1 MRLVKPNA
9 RIVEQ
14 EAGIDG
20 IYKQVEYASRL
31 CYASQP
37 QEGRSARDF
46 VEGVI
51 MKSNHSAM
59 LEHGS
64 VYLDI
69 EVFPHMVFDKEEK
82 KKQETASAAAEFY
95 IGNPYSRVE
104 FLYEDY
110 DNKMHLHYYV
120 STNLRVL
127 FQNDRMED
135 LKYAVDEP
143 TKYHH
148 KRVAIEFYTDRLIG
162 EEAHRHRKHSPS
174 EQSSRYVNFSKD
186 KHGRE
191 LNISWNEQVGDAA
204 AEILER
210 EGDNMGLYF
219 AELCSAIGRGDT
231 SETFDAVNTWLF
243 ANLACEWAYMSLTE
257 DYGWK
262 AEEARRI
269 LPCDFSTKFVHTAFI
284 EDWEYFF
291 GLRVYGDLGR
301 PHPDMKYVAE
311 KALAA
316 MVESGYLTERPQYGN
331 QNA

>member
-1 MRLVKPNA
+1 MKLVKPNA

-64 VYLDI
+64 VYLVIPSYPHSLSNDAATEAERWSA
-69 EVFPHMVFDKEEK
+69 EV
-82 KKQETASAAAEFY
+82 AADFY
-95 IGNPYSRVE
+95 CNNPYSKVE
-104 FLYEDY
+104 FLNEDC
-110 DNKMHLHYYV
+110 NKFYYYV

-186 KHGRE
+186 KHGKE